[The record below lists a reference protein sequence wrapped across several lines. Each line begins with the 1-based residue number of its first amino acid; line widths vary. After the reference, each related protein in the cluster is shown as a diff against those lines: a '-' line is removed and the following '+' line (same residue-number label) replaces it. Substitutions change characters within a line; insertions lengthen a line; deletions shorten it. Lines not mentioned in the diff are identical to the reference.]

1 MRLLAL
7 LVAMTTLAAG
17 PPRPSLVIT
26 RSDAQAMHSALG
38 TLPLLDSS
46 YARARALLEDAFTKP
61 MDVPRPVD
69 AGGYTHERHKLN
81 YTQMQAAGV
90 LYAMTGE
97 SRYAQFIRDMLLL
110 YADLYPT
117 LGLHP
122 KANSEESGG
131 RLFWQTLNETV
142 WLVHVA
148 QAYDCVYEALTPAER
163 QRIENSVLRPMAG
176 YFTGP
181 HAAEY
186 DRIHNHGTWMVTSVG
201 MLGFALRDAD
211 LVDKALLGTKKDR
224 KGGFLRQ
231 LDLLF
236 SPDGYYT
243 EGPYYTRYALMPFYL
258 FAQAI
263 DHNRPAMR
271 IFAYRDSILAKALTI
286 GVQQLTPAGR
296 FIPYNDAL
304 KEMAIT
310 AKEMVTSLDVTYA
323 RGGHNPQLL
332 DIAERQGVVML
343 SGAGLE
349 VARDVAARKQQPFR
363 FASVELRDGPEGTSG
378 AVGLLRAFPRDEQS
392 LLVLKYAAQGMGHGH
407 FDRLGFSLYEQKRE
421 VIQDYGSARFINVE
435 PKFGG
440 RYLEENKT
448 WAKQTIAHN
457 TVTVDGRSQ
466 FGGSTE
472 KGERSPGVRHIF
484 AADDAAVQVM
494 SGRESAA
501 YPGVQMQRTMALVQ
515 SPMFS
520 RPVVIDVFR
529 CVSDASHVYDLPFY
543 YMGQLVYTNVRYEAA
558 TAMRTPL
565 GARDGYQHLW
575 REASGRTDETVQF
588 SWLLHRRYYTV
599 TSAADSGT
607 EVFFVRIGA
616 HDPNFNLR
624 NEPAV
629 ILRRAA
635 RSTVFASVIEPH
647 GEFEPVQEISNDAQ
661 PRVQNVRV
669 IAATEEGTVVE
680 ITGKGDLRWRFMVA
694 NGSPD
699 PALRHT
705 INAAGELYSWTGPW
719 ALQQ

>member
-7 LVAMTTLAAG
+7 LFVMTTLAAG
-17 PPRPSLVIT
+17 QPRPSLVIT
-26 RSDAQAMHSALG
+26 RSEAQAMHAALG
-38 TLPLLDSS
+38 SVPLLDST
-46 YARARALLEDAFTKP
+46 YARARALLEDAFAKP

-81 YTQMQAAGV
+81 YTQMQTAGV

-97 SRYAQFIRDMLLL
+97 PRYAQFVRDMLLL
-110 YADLYPT
+110 YAELYPT

-148 QAYDCVYEALTPAER
+148 QAYDCVYEALAPAER

-181 HAAEY
+181 HAAEH

-211 LVDKALLGTKKDR
+211 LVDKALFGTKKDR
-224 KGGFLRQ
+224 KGGFVRQ

-263 DHNRPAMR
+263 DHNRPEMH

-310 AKEMVTSLDVTYA
+310 AKEMVSSLDVTYA

-349 VARDVAARKQQPFR
+349 VARDIAARKQHPFR
-363 FASVELRDGPEGTSG
+363 FASVELLDGPEGKSG
-378 AVGLLRAFPRDEQS
+378 AVGLLRAFPANEQS

-407 FDRLGFSLYEQKRE
+407 FDRLGFSLYEQERE
-421 VIQDYGSARFINVE
+421 VIQDYGSVRFINVE

-440 RYLEENKT
+440 RYLEENRT
-448 WAKQTIAHN
+448 WSKQTIAHN
-457 TVTVDGRSQ
+457 TVTVDERSQ
-466 FGGSTE
+466 FEGSTAAGE
-472 KGERSPGVRHIF
+472 KSPGVRHFF
-484 AADDAAVQVM
+484 AAGDAAVQVM
-494 SGRESAA
+494 SGREGAA

-529 CVSDASHVYDLPFY
+529 CVSAASHTYDLPFY
-543 YMGQLVYTNVRYEAA
+543 YMGQLVNTSVRYDAA

-565 GARDGYQHLW
+565 GTRDGYQHLW
-575 REASGRTDETVQF
+575 REASGRTDGTVQF
-588 SWLLHRRYYTV
+588 SWLQHRRYYTV

-607 EVFFVRIGA
+607 EVLFVRIGA
-616 HDPNFNLR
+616 NDPNFNLR

-669 IAATEEGTVVE
+669 MAATEEGTVVE
-680 ITGKGDLRWRFMVA
+680 ITGKGALRWRFMVA
-694 NGSPD
+694 NGAPD
-699 PALRHT
+699 PTVRHT
-705 INAAGELYSWTGPW
+705 IEAAGELFSWTGPW